1 MSTRILKIA
10 AALLFSTTA
19 AWSQEADPANAEK
32 LAKLLANPI
41 SSLISVPLQSNWEFE
56 AGPENDTR
64 YVLNFQPVVPS
75 SLNKDWNLIT
85 RVIVPTVSQV
95 PLVPGGESSFGLSDV
110 TASFFVSPKEPR
122 GVIWG
127 VGPVFLVPMTSDP
140 TLGREKWGAGPTFV
154 VLKQSRHVMYGMLAN
169 HVWSVAG
176 EDERADVSTTFAQP
190 FVSFLLGGGR
200 TINLNT
206 ETTRDWKAPDGQEW
220 TVPINLQDNKVTK
233 IGLFP
238 VSLGGGV
245 GYFVEKPTNGP
256 SWKLRVNVTFLFPR
270 KG

>member
-1 MSTRILKIA
+1 MKTRILSIA
-10 AALLFSTTA
+10 VALLFSITA
-19 AWSQEADPANAEK
+19 AWSQETEPAPEK
-32 LAKLLANPI
+32 LAKQLANPI

-85 RVIVPTVSQV
+85 RVIVPAVSQV

-110 TASFFVSPKEPR
+110 TASFFVSPKESR
-122 GVIWG
+122 ELIWG
-127 VGPVFLVPMTSDP
+127 AGPVFLVPMTSDP

-154 VLKQSRHVMYGMLAN
+154 VLKQSRHLMYGMLAN
-169 HVWSVAG
+169 HIWSVAG

-190 FVSFLLGGGR
+190 FVSFLLGRGR

-220 TVPINLQDNKVTK
+220 TVPINLQYSQVTK
-233 IGLFP
+233 IGLSP

-245 GYFVEKPTNGP
+245 GYFVEKPANGP
-256 SWKLRVNVTFLFPR
+256 SWKLRVNVTLLFPR